1 MSQTGQDESEAEQEM
16 DNGQESE
23 GQENSQ
29 TTSMNNP
36 PPDPS
41 NSESAQPPNP
51 QDDYDYLMTLSKIMS
66 EEHGSD
72 EHESGGP
79 ADDDQA
85 HAKGLSR
92 DADPI
97 LQKCAP
103 GLAQDL
109 ARMYLEE
116 RDENRDF
123 DPFTVL
129 DRSCPGISLLG
140 PPMLLK
146 PTTPAI
152 EVTSSLNLAAAL
164 AQQQYPN
171 PQIESTNQ
179 EDMTS
184 KKTRSFDSYLDSNN
198 SGDTG
203 SVSES
208 SAVQLP
214 IPQVPSQTPTTSAM
228 IPFSESINQSR
239 TPASTTRPFPW
250 LSPAYLRNFGGQTS
264 VNSLATQKAI
274 LANFVHN
281 QQRKRRRTPSPQSDS
296 SQRSRSF
303 DHANDNGLREFM
315 SLFSERPANNE
326 TDDNVSFS
334 DLIDMDPEAF
344 KIALQT
350 MRDMNGND
358 LFIPSKKIG
367 DEQIFFLSEM
377 YPKQFE
383 VSKRNQLNDIFRR
396 KSQVPLA
403 VYARMKKKPPI
414 VYYGSFKSQP
424 LPVPTKDL
432 PLGPGRRG
440 WPADRLPVE
449 VFELIASHLPRESV
463 QSMRLINFEFER
475 KTSNRL
481 FHTVV
486 LPFRSEIYGMM
497 THKDDKTRK
506 KKSKGKGKAIDTEPE
521 DEPKVVHDGMKVFKA
536 WGPHIKRFAMA
547 FEVDESTLEN
557 APKKGKFEHHD
568 TWWGGYRWPHPYY
581 NRYEVVENLEKKA
594 DEFKCMTEALS
605 YLQHSREIGLS
616 LDSGLGWLSGPDM
629 SDRHRLLLQKPEVFG
644 QKHPVPDAKRSE
656 NERAWEELSTSRLW
670 ISNSKVTEENGVTE
684 VNVNIVRRQREGWGM
699 EDHPLIFEGKDLQT
713 SHDLD
718 ASDRG
723 VYATEG
729 LAGLWKNNS
738 SKMRLAKAA
747 SLKPNDLSVAQQEW
761 LLENE
766 WAQRAFL
773 SSFCMALTDNTQTFL
788 HVDTL
793 VISKLSSRYLS
804 ALERDD
810 IWSSLPNMKKLTLMV
825 SPDWR
830 NILKSEAGLVHAP
843 LIKSSVAATQFFS
856 LLMKQVSILE
866 LTSLTIGYVGGGEH
880 QAGIFGRNKSI
891 LPAPFRDYSNP
902 AYALLPFKVFL
913 FPKVKSLTL
922 KNCWLTPDS
931 LRYFILRHARSLT
944 NLHLDSVSLT
954 AHHTTDLPD
963 TSPTFDITEGT
974 FAEPQAAPRRGDPS
988 TGNLFTLRPG
998 SIPDPDRSGWVANGL
1013 RYGSWGHIIDS
1024 ITPGPTTTFLRYAF
1038 AYNDHPP
1045 SPPTNTTSLQ
1055 FLKFTS
1061 CGYVRLLNFKDFHQ
1075 ADVGS
1080 TVDTLPPYMVKRAAE
1095 LYGIMMAS
1103 QDMLLGQ
1110 IVPSLNEEE
1119 REVFTTAF
1127 PMSLDQE
1134 AWEEA
1139 GMGKRAWECREDGQP
1154 EGGSGR
1160 FSGEIERLIV
1170 PVRS

>member
-1 MSQTGQDESEAEQEM
+1 MSQSEQDASKAPQAMDIDRPNNAEV
-16 DNGQESE
+16 E
-23 GQENSQ
+23 GERNPD
-29 TTSMNNP
+29 TTQLNNP
-36 PPDPS
+36 LPNPS
-41 NSESAQPPNP
+41 NSQNSQPPNH
-51 QDDYDYLMTLSKIMS
+51 DYLTTLPKIMS
-66 EEHGSD
+66 EEYGSEGSED
-72 EHESGGP
+72 RPKSS
-79 ADDDQA
+79 ADNQDLTNDT
-85 HAKGLSR
+85 SR
-92 DADPI
+92 EADPI

-109 ARMYLEE
+109 ARMYLDE

-123 DPFTVL
+123 EPFTIL

-140 PPMLLK
+140 PPLQFK
-146 PTTPAI
+146 PTTPAV
-152 EVTSSLNLAAAL
+152 EVASGLNLAAAL

-171 PQIESTNQ
+171 PQIKPENQ
-179 EDMTS
+179 VT
-184 KKTRSFDSYLDSNN
+184 TSFDSSFEHSSENKD
-198 SGDTG
+198 DPA
-203 SVSES
+203 SVY
-208 SAVQLP
+208 VPNYVHLP
-214 IPQVPSQTPTTSAM
+214 SPKVPPQRPTTSAM
-228 IPFSESINQSR
+228 IFSDFLSQTHN
-239 TPASTTRPFPW
+239 PASDRPLPW
-250 LSPAYLRNFGGQTS
+250 LSPAYLRKLGGQTS
-264 VNSLATQKAI
+264 TVNSRATQRAI
-274 LANFVHN
+274 LANFVQN
-281 QQRKRRRTPSPQSDS
+281 QQKKRRRTPSPQSDS

-315 SLFSERPANNE
+315 SLFTERPTNAE
-326 TDDNVSFS
+326 TDDNVSLS

-350 MRDMNGND
+350 MRDMHGND
-358 LFIPSKKIG
+358 VSIPSRKIG

-377 YPKQFE
+377 YPKTFE

-403 VYARMKKKPPI
+403 VYARMRKKPPI
-414 VYYGSFKSQP
+414 LYYGSFKSQP

-463 QSMRLINFEFER
+463 QSMRLVNSEFER

-497 THKDDKTRK
+497 THKDDKIRK

-605 YLQHSREIGLS
+605 YLKHSREIGLS

-629 SDRHRLLLQKPEVFG
+629 SDRHRILLQKPDVFG
-644 QKHPVPDAKRSE
+644 QKHPIPDAKRSE
-656 NERAWEELSTSRLW
+656 NERAWQELSTSRLW
-670 ISNSKVTEENGVTE
+670 ISNSTVTEDNGITE

-718 ASDRG
+718 ASDQG

-773 SSFCMALTDNTQTFL
+773 SSFCMALADNTQTFL
-788 HVDTL
+788 HVNTL
-793 VISKLSSRYLS
+793 VISKLSSRYLG

-810 IWSSLPNMKKLTLMV
+810 IWSALPNIKKLTLMV

-830 NILKSEAGLVHAP
+830 NTLKSEAGLVHAP
-843 LIKSSVAATQFFS
+843 LIKPSTAATQFYT
-856 LLMKQVSILE
+856 LLMKHVSSLE

-902 AYALLPFKVFL
+902 TTVLLPFKVSL
-913 FPKVKSLTL
+913 FPHVKSLTL

-931 LRYFILRHARSLT
+931 LKYFISRHRRSIT
-944 NLHLDSVSLT
+944 NLHLSSVSLT
-954 AHHTTDLPD
+954 AHHSTDLPD

-998 SIPDPDRSGWVANGL
+998 SIPDPERSGWIANGL

-1045 SPPTNTTSLQ
+1045 SPPTNTTSIQ
-1055 FLKFTS
+1055 SLKFTS
-1061 CGYVRLLNFKDFHQ
+1061 CGYVRLSNFKDFQQ

-1080 TVDTLPPYMVKRAAE
+1080 TVDTLPPYMVKRASE

-1103 QDMLLGQ
+1103 QDALLGQ
-1110 IVPSLNEEE
+1110 IVPNLSEGE

-1127 PMSLDQE
+1127 PMRLDQE

-1154 EGGSGR
+1154 DGGSGR
-1160 FSGEIERLIV
+1160 FSGEIGRLIV
-1170 PVRS
+1170 PVGS